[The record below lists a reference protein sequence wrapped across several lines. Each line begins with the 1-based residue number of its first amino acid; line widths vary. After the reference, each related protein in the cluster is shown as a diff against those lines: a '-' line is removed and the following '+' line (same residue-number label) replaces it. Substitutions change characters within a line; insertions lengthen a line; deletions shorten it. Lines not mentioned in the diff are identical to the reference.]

1 MEFIVLEELL
11 NFQGL
16 DGEAIVVIER
26 KGKGFN
32 ICFICLD
39 LRCFSQAA
47 IADLL

>member
-16 DGEAIVVIER
+16 DGEAIVVIEWR
-26 KGKGFN
+26 GKGFD

-39 LRCFSQAA
+39 LRFFFLAA
-47 IADLL
+47 IADVL